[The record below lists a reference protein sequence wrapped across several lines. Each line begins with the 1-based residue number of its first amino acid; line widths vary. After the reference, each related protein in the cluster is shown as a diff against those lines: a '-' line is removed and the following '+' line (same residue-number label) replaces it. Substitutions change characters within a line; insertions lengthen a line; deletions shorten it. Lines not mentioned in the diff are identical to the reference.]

1 MENQENHNDEHVI
14 VLNLPKWTVEKHPN
28 FSQEQ
33 VMRVCDLVK
42 DEINEMFID
51 QFKHIIDATALHL
64 GYIKPE
70 DIERQNQIE
79 EEQQQ

>member
-1 MENQENHNDEHVI
+1 MENQENVI
-14 VLNLPKWTVEKHPN
+14 ELNLPKWVIEKHPN
-28 FSQEQ
+28 FSRDQ
-33 VMRVCDLVK
+33 VKRVCDLVEE
-42 DEINEMFID
+42 EINEMFID

-70 DIERQNQIE
+70 DIKPQHIE